1 MIYNSF
7 KDLKLSA
14 LGMGALRFPLNS
26 KDNSDIDEKA
36 VEKMVEY
43 AMQNGINYYD
53 TAYHYHESMSEIALG
68 NALKHYD
75 RESFYLA
82 DKFPGHVAGEIKRVE
97 EIFEHQL
104 KKCQVEYF
112 DFYLFHNVC
121 EMSIDG
127 YLDEKYGVYD
137 YLMKQKERGR
147 IRHLGFSTH
156 GNYDT
161 IKRFLDAYRDD
172 LEFCQI
178 QLNYLDW
185 DFQDAKKKV
194 ELLNEYNV
202 PIWIMEPLRGGK
214 LASLPKKEYEEKL
227 KSLRPD
233 ADIPSWGFRFLQSIK
248 GVTMTLS
255 GMSNMEQLKDNIKT
269 FSTNEPLNEEE
280 FNALLEISN
289 DITGM
294 GTVPCTACRYC
305 VPHCPKG
312 LDIPYLISLYNEHT
326 FSGGGFIAPMALSA
340 VDENKRPKDCIACR
354 SCEKNCPQG
363 IKISEVMKE
372 FDKKVKARK

>member
-36 VEKMVEY
+36 VEEMVEY
-43 AMQNGINYYD
+43 AMKSGINYYD
-53 TAYHYHESMSEIALG
+53 TAYHYHEGNSEIALG

-75 RESFYLA
+75 RESFYLS
-82 DKFPGHVAGEIKRVE
+82 DKFPGHVAGEIERVE

-127 YLDEKYGVYD
+127 YLDKKYGVYD
-137 YLMKQKERGR
+137 YLMKQKESGR
-147 IRHLGFSTH
+147 IRHLGFSAH

-161 IKRFLDAYRDD
+161 IKKFLDTYGDN

-194 ELLNEYNV
+194 ELLNEYDV

-214 LASLPKKEYEEKL
+214 LAVLPKKEYEVKL

-233 ADIPSWGFRFLQSIK
+233 ANIPSWAFRFLQSVK

-269 FSTNEPLNEEE
+269 FSTNEPLNEVE
-280 FNALLEISN
+280 FNTLLEIAN
-289 DITGM
+289 DITSM
-294 GTVPCTACRYC
+294 GTVPCTSCRYC
-305 VPHCPKG
+305 VSHCPKG
-312 LDIPYLISLYNEHT
+312 LDIPYLLSLYNEHT

-340 VDENKRPKDCIACR
+340 VDENKRPKDCISCR